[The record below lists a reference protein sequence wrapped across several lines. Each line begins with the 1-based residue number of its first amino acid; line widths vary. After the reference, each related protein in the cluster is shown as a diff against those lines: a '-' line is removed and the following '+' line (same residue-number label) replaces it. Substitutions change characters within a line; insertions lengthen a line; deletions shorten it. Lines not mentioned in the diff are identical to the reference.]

1 MNQSIRDSRRCWLRI
16 GALLVGLWLLPLSG
30 AQGQQFT
37 QTVTLKPGWN
47 SVWLEVD
54 PTNRSPAAVF
64 GGLPLASV
72 WTWSERVTATEFIQ
86 NPATAGWN
94 KNQWLAWFPTNS
106 PEALLVNLYAII
118 PARAYVIKLNGTDP
132 VTFQVS
138 GKVVPQPTTW
148 SPNLYNLRGFPV
160 HPTTPPTFRTF
171 FRYSTAFWNSSEDTP
186 LGIYRLD
193 PTGVWSAVSAND
205 TMKRG
210 EAYWVNV
217 NGASDY
223 PAPESWSASTGD
235 SVYFSPLTYRTTL
248 TLANRTSEPRT
259 VVFSTG
265 ALLNKAYQVEDPL
278 AVNPF
283 HTRPFLQGYTAQ
295 MQPYTSV
302 ELVLY
307 LDRTRRQPGASG
319 VIFSLND
326 QMGTLQYIGVSSDGG
341 GALQPG
347 QLDDVGVGEGTN
359 VDQSYPLQGLWIG
372 TVQVKA
378 VGEVQSTNAMAPTPV
393 ATAYPMRV
401 LIHVDTNGLARLLRE
416 VVVAATPS
424 VSYVTNIITL
434 TNGANQPVTISSNVF
449 VPGTT
454 ALLTDTNVINQYQI
468 RYRNSTA
475 VTVRRFT
482 TLQFDDAGNPS
493 GTPMVGAFLTNS
505 VVNAT
510 LSIPSGYPTN
520 PYYHRY
526 HPDHNNLDPTGQ
538 FYVQEDFAITRQVQF
553 DFTPIGS
560 NVPNYGVDG
569 LDGIYR
575 ETVTG
580 LHKVPL
586 LASGTFTLQRISTVG
601 VLNPPLQ

>member
-1 MNQSIRDSRRCWLRI
+1 MNQSIRDSRRCWLRS
-16 GALLVGLWLLPLSG
+16 GALLVGLCLLPWSG

-37 QTVTLKPGWN
+37 QTITLKPGWN
-47 SVWLEVD
+47 AVWLEVD
-54 PTNRSPAAVF
+54 PTNRAPASVF

-72 WTWSERVTATEFIQ
+72 WTWSERVTATDFIQ

-106 PEALLVNLYAII
+106 PEAPLVNLYAIL
-118 PARAYVIKLNGTDP
+118 PARSYVIKLNGTDP

-138 GKVVPQPTTW
+138 GTVVPQPTTW

-160 HPTTPPTFRTF
+160 HPSTPATFREYF
-171 FRYSTAFWNSSEDTP
+171 QYSSAFWDSSDDVP
-186 LGIYRLD
+186 RGIYRLD
-193 PTGVWSAVSAND
+193 ANGVWSPALPDD

-210 EAYWVNV
+210 EAYWVYV

-223 PAPESWSASTGD
+223 PAPESWTVSTGD
-235 SVYFSPLTYRTTL
+235 GVYFSPLTYRTTL

-259 VVFSTG
+259 MVFSTE
-265 ALLNKAYQVEDPL
+265 ALRNKAYQVENPL
-278 AVNPF
+278 NMNPLQI
-283 HTRPFLQGYTAQ
+283 RPFLKGYTVQLQAH
-295 MQPYTSV
+295 SSIDV
-302 ELVLY
+302 RLY
-307 LDRTRRQPGASG
+307 LDRTRRTPGASG
-319 VIFSLND
+319 VIFSIND

-347 QLDDVGVGEGTN
+347 QADDVGGGPEN
-359 VDQSYPLQGLWIG
+359 ANEAYPLQGLWIG

-378 VGEVQSTNAMAPTPV
+378 VGETQSTNAMPPTPV

-416 VVVAATPS
+416 VVVASTPS
-424 VSYVTNIITL
+424 SSYVTNITTL
-434 TNGANQPVTISSNVF
+434 TNGVNQPVTISSNVF

-454 ALLTDTNVINQYQI
+454 TLLTDTNVINQYQI

-482 TLQFDDAGNPS
+482 TVQFDDAANPS
-493 GTPMVGAFLTNS
+493 GTPMVGSFLTNS

-510 LSIPSGYPTN
+510 LSIPSGYATN

-526 HPDHNNLDPTGQ
+526 HPDHNNLDPTRQ
-538 FYVQEDFAITRQVQF
+538 FYVQEDFAIRRQVQF

-560 NVPNYGVDG
+560 NVPSYGVDG

-586 LASGTFTLQRISTVG
+586 LASGTFTLQRISTIG